1 LLTVALAKCAAVNF
15 VSGAN
20 KAVSSTCNNGTGVSV
35 RFTNDSSLSGLI
47 SPPRNSGASNSSASN
62 SGASILLRGSG
73 LPVGSV
79 AVIAVMILA
88 GAALL

>member
-1 LLTVALAKCAAVNF
+1 MLTVALAKCAAVNF
-15 VSGAN
+15 VSGVN

-35 RFTNDSSLSGLI
+35 RFTNDSSLSDLI
-47 SPPRNSGASNSSASN
+47 PPPSNLSASN
-62 SGASILLRGSG
+62 SGASPLLRGSG